1 MDLKAQADRYPVVTV
16 GALVVSPKRRVLLVH
31 THKWRGRWGVPGGK
45 IEYGE
50 SVRCALLRE
59 FREETGLRLT
69 EIRRGPV
76 QEAIESPEFFKKRH
90 FILLN
95 FIATCES
102 EQVELNDEAQQFAWA
117 DPEEALTLDLNT
129 PTRALIEFYL
139 RHGFS
144 TEVLT

>member
-1 MDLKAQADRYPVVTV
+1 LDIRQAAQRPLITV
-16 GALVVSPKRRVLLVH
+16 GALVVGPRRLILLVN

-50 SVRCALLRE
+50 SMRHALLRE
-59 FREETGLRLT
+59 FREETGLHLM

-76 QEAIESPEFFKKRH
+76 LEAIESPEFFRKRH

-102 EQVELNDEAQQFAWA
+102 EQVELNDEAEQFAWV
-117 DPEEALTLDLNT
+117 DPEEALTLNLNS

-139 RHGFS
+139 RHGSS
-144 TEVLT
+144 TEILT